1 MRFLDRTQ
9 ALDALREAWEDVA
22 AGTGSVV
29 ALTIAGEPGLF
40 VRVADTP
47 PPAPVANP
55 HHLTTRQQDVLD
67 LVCAG
72 LTNAE
77 IADYLVVSVRTV
89 DHHVSAIL
97 RKLGVAN
104 RRAARA
110 LILDTHPIPLRPSG
124 NPTRPR
130 VPATHHNSRPLRVL
144 RNTEELSRR
153 IAALTERNGA
163 A

>member
-1 MRFLDRTQ
+1 MRFLERTQ
-9 ALDALREAWEDVA
+9 ALDALRTARADVA

-29 ALTIAGEPGLF
+29 ALTIGGEPGLF
-40 VRVADTP
+40 VRVAG
-47 PPAPVANP
+47 PAPDGDSARP
-55 HHLTTRQQDVLD
+55 LPGLTERQQDVLD

-77 IADYLVVSVRTV
+77 IADYLVLSVRTV

-110 LILDTHPIPLRPSG
+110 RVLGHTPMPAARA
-124 NPTRPR
+124 PR
-130 VPATHHNSRPLRVL
+130 RAVAQPHSRALRVL
-144 RNTEELSRR
+144 RS
-153 IAALTERNGA
+153 A
-163 A
+163 